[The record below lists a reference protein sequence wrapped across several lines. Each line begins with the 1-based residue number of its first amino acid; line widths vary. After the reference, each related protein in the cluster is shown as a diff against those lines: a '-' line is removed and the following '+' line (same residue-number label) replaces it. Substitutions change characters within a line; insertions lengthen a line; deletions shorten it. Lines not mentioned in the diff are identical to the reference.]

1 MTQEDIVILSQLL
14 DQKFEP
20 VYTRLDLLESDV
32 RELKSGMSEIKQR
45 VASVEQKVTELDQ
58 RVASVEQKVTKL
70 EQKVTEL
77 DQRVAGV
84 EQKVT
89 ELDEKVTELDQKFT
103 VLDEKVTVLDQKF
116 TVLDQKFTVL
126 DQKFTVLDE
135 KVTGLELVIE
145 NETNVNIRRIA
156 EGHCDLVRNL
166 REARKVDDEKELLKK
181 MFREIC
187 GIKEDK
193 YNYQLS
199 DVIKKLRKT
208 LWYVFGKNDILCRE
222 RSGKDLMKI
231 RKNDIFLYGRKML
244 FQMLE
249 ILYPRRCAV
258 CDEIEVTGKG
268 ICPLCKDKVQNSFL
282 SSTSGFPHF
291 LHAGSPATN
300 RLWMRERNFAPTVE
314 KSIMYTHR
322 ERQCLFMRV
331 V

>member
-77 DQRVAGV
+77 D
-84 EQKVT
+84 
-89 ELDEKVTELDQKFT
+89 EKVTELDQKFT
-103 VLDEKVTVLDQKF
+103 VLDEKV

-166 REARKVDDEKELLKK
+166 REARKVDDEKELLAIRVTVLESDMSKVK
-181 MFREIC
+181 H
-187 GIKEDK
+187 
-193 YNYQLS
+193 QLA
-199 DVIKKLRKT
+199 IT
-208 LWYVFGKNDILCRE
+208 
-222 RSGKDLMKI
+222 
-231 RKNDIFLYGRKML
+231 
-244 FQMLE
+244 
-249 ILYPRRCAV
+249 
-258 CDEIEVTGKG
+258 
-268 ICPLCKDKVQNSFL
+268 
-282 SSTSGFPHF
+282 
-291 LHAGSPATN
+291 
-300 RLWMRERNFAPTVE
+300 
-314 KSIMYTHR
+314 
-322 ERQCLFMRV
+322 
-331 V
+331 

>member
-77 DQRVAGV
+77 DQ
-84 EQKVT
+84 
-89 ELDEKVTELDQKFT
+89 KFT
-103 VLDEKVTVLDQKF
+103 VLDEKV
-116 TVLDQKFTVL
+116 TVL

-166 REARKVDDEKELLKK
+166 REARKVDDEKELLAIRVTVLESDMSKVK
-181 MFREIC
+181 H
-187 GIKEDK
+187 
-193 YNYQLS
+193 QLA
-199 DVIKKLRKT
+199 IT
-208 LWYVFGKNDILCRE
+208 
-222 RSGKDLMKI
+222 
-231 RKNDIFLYGRKML
+231 
-244 FQMLE
+244 
-249 ILYPRRCAV
+249 
-258 CDEIEVTGKG
+258 
-268 ICPLCKDKVQNSFL
+268 
-282 SSTSGFPHF
+282 
-291 LHAGSPATN
+291 
-300 RLWMRERNFAPTVE
+300 
-314 KSIMYTHR
+314 
-322 ERQCLFMRV
+322 
-331 V
+331 

>member
-126 DQKFTVLDE
+126 DE

-166 REARKVDDEKELLKK
+166 REARKVDDEKELLAIRVTVLESDMSKVK
-181 MFREIC
+181 HRHANGKQFFFIIC
-187 GIKEDK
+187 
-193 YNYQLS
+193 
-199 DVIKKLRKT
+199 
-208 LWYVFGKNDILCRE
+208 FAC
-222 RSGKDLMKI
+222 
-231 RKNDIFLYGRKML
+231 
-244 FQMLE
+244 
-249 ILYPRRCAV
+249 
-258 CDEIEVTGKG
+258 
-268 ICPLCKDKVQNSFL
+268 
-282 SSTSGFPHF
+282 FPQ
-291 LHAGSPATN
+291 
-300 RLWMRERNFAPTVE
+300 
-314 KSIMYTHR
+314 ITH
-322 ERQCLFMRV
+322 
-331 V
+331 